1 MAMFKGRS
9 GQSATARKKKARRQQ
24 EQGRVKTNRV
34 KIEEIDWK
42 DVAFLQR
49 LVSAQGKLF
58 SRKRTGLDSQCQRK
72 ATQALKVARFMALM
86 PYVT

>member
-1 MAMFKGRS
+1 MSRAGSM
-9 GQSATARKKKARRQQ
+9 TAAVKKKKKARRMQ
-24 EQGRVKTNRV
+24 EQTRVRGPRIR
-34 KIEEIDWK
+34 IEDIDWK

-58 SRKRTGLDSQCQRK
+58 SRKRTGLDAAGQR
-72 ATQALKVARFMALM
+72 AVSRALKRARHMALM